1 MTTIRTLLAAAA
13 ISAAATSAFADSSR
27 KSDVD
32 VYNYGPRAPIALAA
46 EAPAPRAAATA
57 RFVPQLPT
65 GLVATAGHSDFTQSR
80 GVPYGARPDSAR
92 PGSDR

>member
-46 EAPAPRAAATA
+46 ETPAPRAAATA

-65 GLVATAGHSDFTQSR
+65 GLVATARPSDFAPGW
-80 GVPYGARPDSAR
+80 GVPYGTRPDTAR
-92 PGSDR
+92 SGSDR